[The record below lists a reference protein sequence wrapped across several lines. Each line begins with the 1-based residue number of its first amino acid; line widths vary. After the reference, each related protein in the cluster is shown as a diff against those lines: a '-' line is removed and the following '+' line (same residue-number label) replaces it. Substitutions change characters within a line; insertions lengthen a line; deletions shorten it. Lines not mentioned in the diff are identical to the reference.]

1 MTQTQKIGELAATT
15 GLTVRTLHYYE
26 EIGLLPPPA
35 RTMAGH
41 RVYSERHVERIYR
54 ILLLRRL
61 GLSLDDVASALGDE
75 NWDPRATMAKHL
87 ADVDARL
94 IAMGRLRGR
103 LARVLG
109 AQGDERT
116 EERADKP
123 TDDRSQASTADLLR
137 IVEDMN
143 MLDNAIERRI
153 SILVY
158 ADMEAAF
165 DYLVR
170 VFRLGPGKLTRD
182 GDGRVVHGEIHA
194 GDGVV
199 WLHPESEKWKLASPR
214 SVGAST
220 AMTVVM
226 VDDVD
231 AHFRHAKAQG
241 AAIDYEPVDQP
252 YGYREYSARDS
263 EGGMWSF
270 MKELPVVL
278 ACS

>member
-1 MTQTQKIGELAATT
+1 MMQAPQKIGELAAAT

-26 EIGLLPPPA
+26 EIGLLPPPR
-35 RTMAGH
+35 RTAAGH
-41 RVYSERHVERIYR
+41 RVYGEQHVEKLYR
-54 ILLLRRL
+54 VLLLRRL
-61 GLSLDDVASALGDE
+61 GLSLEDVAHALSRRD
-75 NWDPRATMAKHL
+75 WDLHAAMKKHL

-94 IAMGRLRGR
+94 ETMGRLRGR
-103 LARVLG
+103 LAHVLG
-109 AQGDERT
+109 AQET
-116 EERADKP
+116 ETNT
-123 TDDRSQASTADLLR
+123 TDLVR

-143 MLDNAIERRI
+143 MLDNAIHRRI

-158 ADMEAAF
+158 SDMEAAF

-182 GDGRVVHGEIHA
+182 DSGRVVHGEIHA

-199 WLHPESEKWKLASPR
+199 WLHPESERWRLASPR

-220 AMTVVM
+220 GMTAVM

-231 AHFRHAKAQG
+231 AHYRHAKAQG
-241 AAIDYEPVDQP
+241 AVVDYEPVDQP
-252 YGYREYSARDS
+252 YGYREYSARDI

-270 MKELPVVL
+270 MKPL
-278 ACS
+278 ACAGDETANLP

>member
-1 MTQTQKIGELAATT
+1 MTQTQKIGDLAAAT

-35 RTMAGH
+35 RTRAGH
-41 RVYSERHVERIYR
+41 RVYGEQHVERIYR

-75 NWDPRATMAKHL
+75 DWDPRVAMARHL

-94 IAMGRLRGR
+94 VAMGRLRGR
-103 LARVLG
+103 LAHVLG

-116 EERADKP
+116 EERAEKP
-123 TDDRSQASTADLLR
+123 MVDRSRASTADLLR

-143 MLDNAIERRI
+143 MLDNAIQRRI

-170 VFRLGPGKLTRD
+170 VFRPGPGKLHARRRRPRRARRD
-182 GDGRVVHGEIHA
+182 PRRGWLIFPRFGGRSDYA
-194 GDGVV
+194 ANA
-199 WLHPESEKWKLASPR
+199 ASCDLN
-214 SVGAST
+214 SNSIGLT
-220 AMTVVM
+220 
-226 VDDVD
+226 
-231 AHFRHAKAQG
+231 
-241 AAIDYEPVDQP
+241 
-252 YGYREYSARDS
+252 
-263 EGGMWSF
+263 
-270 MKELPVVL
+270 
-278 ACS
+278 